1 MNYSWY
7 LCFSCLHRVCL
18 GKKCAPSNAENII
31 LHLDQTSTYL
41 QTEIL
46 IGVGQVQIRPGP
58 RLDPRVFWETRT
70 HPAPFLEDPEVDPSK
85 IFRTRT
91 HPGPKKMARD
101 PSHAIKKSP
110 DPSLDFKFKIL
121 IECHC
126 KCQIEIRKMI
136 MKLL

>member
-70 HPAPFLEDPEVDPSK
+70 HPAPFLEDPRGTRG
-85 IFRTRT
+85 IFFFGAR
-91 HPGPKKMARD
+91 HFFLLKK
-101 PSHAIKKSP
+101 
-110 DPSLDFKFKIL
+110 L
-121 IECHC
+121 I
-126 KCQIEIRKMI
+126 
-136 MKLL
+136 